1 MPVPL
6 ERQSPLYQSS
16 SGGVPVYRSV
26 DQQTGAKAARP
37 GKAAQRSGVCVWG
50 GGYRRRCGR
59 AGASTTTSVS

>member
-37 GKAAQRSGVCVWG
+37 GKAAQRSGVWG
-50 GGYRRRCGR
+50 GGTG
-59 AGASTTTSVS
+59 AGVEGQALLLLLV

>member
-37 GKAAQRSGVCVWG
+37 GKAAQRSGVCVCVWG
-50 GGYRRRCGR
+50 GGVQAQVRKGRRFFYY
-59 AGASTTTSVS
+59 

>member
-37 GKAAQRSGVCVWG
+37 GKAAQRSGVWG
-50 GGYRRRCGR
+50 GVQAQVWKGRRFYYY
-59 AGASTTTSVS
+59 